1 MRWSKIFCIA
11 TLSSIIYIK
20 NGRGWFC
27 APTLTGTSTTMMM
40 MTMTSN
46 KLTAPTL
53 SNGLCIHTLSCRRT
67 NWSAHSSWRTE
78 RAAETSL
85 DESTP
90 LVGRFIHKEDKP
102 AILDRVR
109 EIITRRF
116 PKVNFAKLGQIG
128 FSKKGDDAKIVSFG
142 PKGGESDIFKKND
155 SGLLKSLTDRCKN
168 TLGLKAEDITAED
181 NKSIREE
188 KQLREKERIAADHQR
203 ANDEVQNLRNKIEQ
217 TRAKIDTFDEDHGSE
232 SELQRLKLLKK

>member
-1 MRWSKIFCIA
+1 
-11 TLSSIIYIK
+11 
-20 NGRGWFC
+20 
-27 APTLTGTSTTMMM
+27 

-46 KLTAPTL
+46 QLTAPTL

-67 NWSAHSSWRTE
+67 NWSAHSSWITE
-78 RAAETSL
+78 RAAETCL
-85 DESTP
+85 DENTP
-90 LVGRFIHKEDKP
+90 LVGGSIHKEDKP
-102 AILDRVR
+102 AILDRAR

-116 PKVNFAKLGQIG
+116 SKVNFAKLGQIR
-128 FSKKGDDAKIVSFG
+128 FSKKGDDAKIVLFG

-155 SGLLKSLTDRCKN
+155 SGLLKSLTDRFKN
-168 TLGLKAEDITAED
+168 TLGPKAEDIIAED

-203 ANDEVQNLRNKIEQ
+203 ANDEVQNLKNKIEQ
-217 TRAKIDTFDEDHGSE
+217 TQAKIDAFDEEHGSE

>member
-1 MRWSKIFCIA
+1 
-11 TLSSIIYIK
+11 
-20 NGRGWFC
+20 
-27 APTLTGTSTTMMM
+27 MMM

-46 KLTAPTL
+46 KSTSPTL

-67 NWSAHSSWRTE
+67 NWNAYSSWRTE
-78 RAAETSL
+78 QAAETSL
-85 DESTP
+85 DENTP
-90 LVGRFIHKEDKP
+90 LVGGFFHKEDKP
-102 AILDRVR
+102 AILDRTR

-116 PKVNFAKLGQIG
+116 AKLAQIG
-128 FSKKGDDAKIVSFG
+128 FSKKGDDAKIVLLG

-155 SGLLKSLTDRCKN
+155 SGLLKSLTDRFKN
-168 TLGLKAEDITAED
+168 TLGPKGEDIIAED

-203 ANDEVQNLRNKIEQ
+203 ANDEVQNLKNKIEQ
-217 TRAKIDTFDEDHGSE
+217 TQAKIDAFDEEHGSE